1 MKIGCASHLAAKLFQ
16 LPSYKL
22 LPFIHGTWNM
32 QSIHFDTRMRSASES
47 IQRSVSN
54 EHPQLN
60 IWNSSRNFW
69 LFSVGMAKV
78 CIVYVMCVWPE
89 WKTTKHI
96 ITYESTYF
104 NSFKVNLVNDNH
116 IACCCPSLPTAIHEY
131 SFSFSRAAP
140 PTTAIHWNTRT
151 HIHIEYYNVLL
162 YAFVVFQRNYGV
174 AVCCIRVESFCSA

>member
-1 MKIGCASHLAAKLFQ
+1 
-16 LPSYKL
+16 
-22 LPFIHGTWNM
+22 M

-96 ITYESTYF
+96 ITYECTYF
-104 NSFKVNLVNDNH
+104 KSFKVNLVNDNH
-116 IACCCPSLPTAIHEY
+116 IACCCPSLPTAIHEHN
-131 SFSFSRAAP
+131 FSFSRAAP
-140 PTTAIHWNTRT
+140 PSTNHRNTLEHKNT
-151 HIHIEYYNVLL
+151 HSYRILQCFILCFCGFPTKLWCCRLLYTSRVLL
-162 YAFVVFQRNYGV
+162 F
-174 AVCCIRVESFCSA
+174 CIDFSV